1 MDLLQNKLAMNVNIL
16 LTVML
21 TIILFFAAPIVLP
34 FSGLLAVL
42 MWIFAG
48 WYALSS
54 VILILAQWFVSS
66 IQEDP
71 R

>member
-1 MDLLQNKLAMNVNIL
+1 MNVNIL
-16 LTVML
+16 LTVVV
-21 TIILFFAAPIVLP
+21 TIILFFAAPIVFP
-34 FSGLLAVL
+34 FSPVLAVL

-48 WYALSS
+48 WYAISS
-54 VILILAQWFVSS
+54 IILILAQWFVSS